1 MTYTFQVYQAEIKD
15 NFVQKSLR
23 LGRRNL
29 QSVKNAGR
37 QGEWNSGTLEYRS
50 TGVADKW
57 DIFQKV
63 RKVDEGKRMEGEL
76 ACNNRTS

>member
-1 MTYTFQVYQAEIKD
+1 MPHTLQVHHAEIKD

-37 QGEWNSGTLEYRS
+37 QGEWNSEKLEYRS
-50 TGVADKW
+50 TEAATKW
-57 DIFQKV
+57 NIFQKV
-63 RKVDEGKRMEGEL
+63 IRVMKGRE
-76 ACNNRTS
+76 